1 MVEQNRLIALAEAG
15 CVRCVVGK
23 LGKCPV
29 GKQLMRLRTHGT
41 DHGLNNMGPPTKLI
55 SGHLH
60 VWLGT
65 LTRVLVDIVHL
76 DLLLFVV
83 RSGIVNLFV
92 YFHCFRCVW
101 LLATLLL
108 SRLITLF
115 VTEL

>member
-23 LGKCPV
+23 LGKYLV

-55 SGHLH
+55 SGRLH

-65 LTRVLVDIVHL
+65 LTHVLVDIVHL
-76 DLLLFVV
+76 DLLLFLV
-83 RSGIVNLFV
+83 RSGIVNLFG
-92 YFHCFRCVW
+92 F
-101 LLATLLL
+101 
-108 SRLITLF
+108 LF
-115 VTEL
+115 IVFIVFGCWRPCCCQDL